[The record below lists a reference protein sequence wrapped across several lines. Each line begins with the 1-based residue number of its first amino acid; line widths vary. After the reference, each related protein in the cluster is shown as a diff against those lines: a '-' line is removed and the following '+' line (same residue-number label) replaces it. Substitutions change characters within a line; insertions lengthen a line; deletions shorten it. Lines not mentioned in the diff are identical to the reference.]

1 MTHTMTHTL
10 SSEVATVVRPWGL
23 LTVIALGYAAYT
35 LHTGWPEP
43 VTRPAPRITLPKMQ
57 LAVPAADAP
66 RTVVKCVQ
74 DGTVTYSD
82 VPCATLFDVI
92 VLPD

>member
-1 MTHTMTHTL
+1 MTHTL
-10 SSEVATVVRPWGL
+10 SSKAADIVRPWGL
-23 LTVIALGYAAYT
+23 LTAIALGYAAYT
-35 LHTGWPEP
+35 LATDMPERT
-43 VTRPAPRITLPKMQ
+43 TRPVPRITLPKVE
-57 LAVPAADAP
+57 LRLPTFEVP

-82 VPCATLFDVI
+82 VPCATLFDVV

>member
-1 MTHTMTHTL
+1 MTHTL
-10 SSEVATVVRPWGL
+10 SSEAAAIVRPWGL
-23 LTVIALGYAAYT
+23 LTAIALGYAAYT
-35 LHTGWPEP
+35 LATDLPERA
-43 VTRPAPRITLPKMQ
+43 TRPLTPRITLPKVELRLPTFQ
-57 LAVPAADAP
+57 VP
-66 RTVVKCVQ
+66 RTIVKCVQ

>member
-1 MTHTMTHTL
+1 MTHTL
-10 SSEVATVVRPWGL
+10 SSEAAAIVRPWGL
-23 LTVIALGYAAYT
+23 LAAIALSYAAYT
-35 LHTGWPEP
+35 LYTDSPERT
-43 VTRPAPRITLPKMQ
+43 TRITQRITLPKVE
-57 LAVPAADAP
+57 LRLPKLEVP

-74 DGTVTYSD
+74 DGAVTYSD